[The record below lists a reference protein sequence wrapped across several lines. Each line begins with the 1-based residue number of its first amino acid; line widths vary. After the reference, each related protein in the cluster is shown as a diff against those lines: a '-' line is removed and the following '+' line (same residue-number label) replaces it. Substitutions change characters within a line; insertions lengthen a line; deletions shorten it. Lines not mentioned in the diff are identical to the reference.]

1 LNKLICKERKKGANG
16 MSGNRNHSDYLQ
28 RAAMYDLLAHN
39 FKYSNPNLHMHYY
52 LKHLKYMNKAMIMR
66 NIQQSQAE
74 GRVRFLHT
82 SPDSPDIDIYINGQ
96 MRVKRLPF
104 RVASNYL
111 ALKPGKYHIDIYPT
125 GNSVDSVLNKR
136 ITVEPGKSY
145 TLAAIDSVKKMRLL
159 PYLTQPEVPPNESKI
174 RFLHLSSDTGA
185 LDIAV
190 KDRDV
195 VFPNVSYKQATDYLG
210 IMPMTV
216 DLEVRE
222 AGTKNVV
229 LPLPKAQFRPNET
242 YTIVLLGLTKGEPA
256 FQAMFLKD

>member
-1 LNKLICKERKKGANG
+1 

-39 FKYSNPNLHMHYY
+39 VKYSNPNLHMQYY
-52 LKHLKYMNKAMIMR
+52 LKHLKYMNKAMMVR
-66 NIQQSQAE
+66 NPQQTE
-74 GRVRFLHT
+74 GRVRFLHA
-82 SPDSPDIDIYINGQ
+82 SPDAPDVDIYINGE
-96 MRVKRLPF
+96 MKVKKLPF

-125 GNSVDSVLNKR
+125 GNSVDSVLNKK
-136 ITVEPGKSY
+136 ITVEPGMTY
-145 TLAAIDSVKKMRLL
+145 TLAIIDTVKKLRML
-159 PYLTQPEVPPNESKI
+159 PYLNQPQVPPNESKI
-174 RFLHLSSDTGA
+174 RFLHLSPDTGA

-195 VFPNVSYKQATDYLG
+195 VFPNISYKQATEYLG

-216 DLEVRE
+216 DLEGRE

-229 LPLPKAQFRPNET
+229 LSMPKAKFRPNET
-242 YTIVLLGLTKGEPA
+242 YTIVMIGHSKGEPA
-256 FQAMFLKD
+256 LQTMILKD

>member
-1 LNKLICKERKKGANG
+1 

-39 FKYSNPNLHMHYY
+39 VKYSNPNLHMQYY
-52 LKHLKYMNKAMIMR
+52 LKHLKYMNKAMMVR
-66 NIQQSQAE
+66 DPQQTQVE
-74 GRVRFLHT
+74 GKVRFLHT
-82 SPDSPDIDIYINGQ
+82 SPDAPDVDIYINGQ
-96 MRVKRLPF
+96 MKVKKLPF

-125 GNSVDSVLNKR
+125 GNSVDSVLNKK
-136 ITVEPGKSY
+136 ITVEPGMTY
-145 TLAAIDSVKKMRLL
+145 TLAIIDSVKKLRML
-159 PYLTQPEVPPNESKI
+159 PYVNQPHVPPNESKI
-174 RFLHLSSDTGA
+174 RFLHLSPDTGA
-185 LDIAV
+185 LDFAV

-195 VFPNVSYKQATDYLG
+195 VFPNISYKQASEYLG

-229 LPLPKAQFRPNET
+229 LSMLKAQFRPNET
-242 YTIVLLGLTKGEPA
+242 YTIIMIGHSKGEPA
-256 FQAMFLKD
+256 LQAMVLKD

>member
-1 LNKLICKERKKGANG
+1 

-52 LKHLKYMNKAMIMR
+52 LKHLKYMNKAMTIR

-74 GRVRFLHT
+74 GRIRFLHT
-82 SPDSPDIDIYINGQ
+82 SPDSPDVDIYINGQ
-96 MRVKRLPF
+96 MQVKHLPF

-125 GNSVDSVLNKR
+125 GNSVDSVLNKT

-145 TLAAIDSVKKMRLL
+145 TLATIDSVKKMRLL
-159 PYLTQPEVPPNESKI
+159 PYLNQPEVPPNESKI

-195 VFPNVSYKQATDYLG
+195 VFPNVSYKQVTEYLG

-216 DLEVRE
+216 DLEVRDV
-222 AGTKNVV
+222 GTKNVV
-229 LPLPKAQFRPNET
+229 LPLPKVQFRPNET
-242 YTIVLLGLTKGEPA
+242 YTIVLAGLTKGEPA
-256 FQAMFLKD
+256 FQAILLKD

>member
-1 LNKLICKERKKGANG
+1 MNKLICKERKKGANG

-52 LKHLKYMNKAMIMR
+52 LKHLKYMNKAMMMR
-66 NIQQSQAE
+66 NIQQNQTD

-96 MRVKRLPF
+96 MQVKRLPF

-111 ALKPGKYHIDIYPT
+111 ALKPGKHHIDIYPT

-136 ITVEPGKSY
+136 ITIEPGKSY

-222 AGTKNVV
+222 AGTKNVI
-229 LPLPKAQFRPNET
+229 LPLPKTQFRPNET
-242 YTIVLLGLTKGEPA
+242 YTIVLLGLTKGEPS
-256 FQAMFLKD
+256 FQAMILKD